1 MVTKWRSRNERF
13 QMLVSTPAV
22 VGICLGTTLLL
33 MSVAA
38 VSCLCYRGRNNHHN
52 KKLRPTGAGSGGYRT
67 GFETK
72 ALPFRKPTAVR
83 SPNTGTAHF
92 YLKKTPSPTGTKN
105 PIGTGTGVTT
115 PIKTPSPL
123 TGT

>member
-1 MVTKWRSRNERF
+1 
-13 QMLVSTPAV
+13 MLVSTPAV
-22 VGICLGTTLLL
+22 VGICLGTALLL